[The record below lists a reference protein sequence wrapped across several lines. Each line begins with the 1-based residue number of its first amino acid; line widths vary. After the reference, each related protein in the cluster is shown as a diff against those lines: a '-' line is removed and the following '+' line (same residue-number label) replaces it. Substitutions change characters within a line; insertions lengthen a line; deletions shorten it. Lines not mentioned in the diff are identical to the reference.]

1 MDMARDGKGGIG
13 EGVGRKAQL
22 DILQSVCS
30 LTHSVGRDEMYLA
43 RILTVSM
50 VRDTE

>member
-43 RILTVSM
+43 CILTVSM
-50 VRDTE
+50 ARDTE

>member
-1 MDMARDGKGGIG
+1 MDMAGDGKGGIG

-22 DILQSVCS
+22 DILRSVCS